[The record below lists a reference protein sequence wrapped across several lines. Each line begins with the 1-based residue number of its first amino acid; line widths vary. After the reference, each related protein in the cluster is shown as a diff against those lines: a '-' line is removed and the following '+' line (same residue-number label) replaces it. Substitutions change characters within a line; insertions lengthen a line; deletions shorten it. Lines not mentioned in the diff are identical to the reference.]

1 MMIWYGF
8 KLELYESLFYYWFC
22 LKIIIIFKIWFGYL
36 LLFWYFMFFNV
47 NDWVFILLLVRVIY
61 LKFLILIFFI
71 NLIWLLVVLYKVW
84 FWIILYFIMF
94 YVKMFFVY
102 YINENVFWC
111 LIKDF
116 FDFVFI
122 ILYFFV
128 NFCFN

>member
-8 KLELYESLFYYWFC
+8 KLELYESLFYYWLC